1 MSRLLLLSSAM
12 AGDTGYLAWTRP
24 LIKDFLS
31 VHPVRI
37 TRALFIPHA
46 GVSKGFDTYLDH
58 VRAALDLGDITLD
71 SLHDSDD
78 PESAI
83 RRAEALIVGGG
94 NTFALVSRLYDLNL
108 MDVIRKRVGEGLPY
122 IGWSAGAN
130 LAGPTLCTTND
141 MPIVEPPSF
150 RTLELVPFQINPH
163 FIVDK
168 SAGHH
173 GESRE
178 ERLIE
183 YLALNP
189 GMQVVALPEGTAL
202 RQEGEHFEL
211 LGNRDAW
218 LLTHQGTRAL
228 QAGQACD
235 GLRGSEGTGDDPK
248 AP

>member
-12 AGDTGYLAWTRP
+12 AGDSGYLVWTRP
-24 LIKDFLS
+24 LIRDFLNAHS
-31 VHPVRI
+31 TPV
-37 TRALFIPHA
+37 TRVLFIPHA
-46 GVSKGFDTYLDH
+46 GVSKGFDTYLNH
-58 VRAALDLGDITLD
+58 VRTALDLGDVTLE

-83 RRAEALIVGGG
+83 RSAEALIVGGG
-94 NTFALVSRLYDLNL
+94 NTFALVKRLYDLSL
-108 MDVIRKRVGEGLPY
+108 MGVIRERVLEGMAY

-150 RTLELVPFQINPH
+150 QTLDLVPFQINPH
-163 FIVDK
+163 FIAGK

-178 ERLIE
+178 ERLTE
-183 YLALNP
+183 YLALNS
-189 GMQVVALPEGTAL
+189 GIQVVALPEGTAL
-202 RQEGEHFEL
+202 RREGEHFEL

-218 LLTHQGTRAL
+218 LLTHQGTRTI
-228 QAGQACD
+228 QAGQTCD
-235 GLRGSEGTGDDPK
+235 DLRGSEGTGRDPK
-248 AP
+248 TP